1 VSTLG
6 AALVVRNSLCWDVPP
21 VHPKRRD
28 AVSTGEGRRPR
39 GDRQQLSLGGL
50 VGLPGRAAYH
60 ATKHGVIGLTK
71 NAALEYA
78 PRGVRVNAICPGT
91 IATPMVTDMIA
102 KGELGCSG
110 RVLVRDRRAV

>member
-1 VSTLG
+1 MRCPRARAG
-6 AALVVRNSLCWDVPP
+6 ARGAIVNNS
-21 VHPKRRD
+21 
-28 AVSTGEGRRPR
+28 
-39 GDRQQLSLGGL
+39 SLGGL